1 MITNASM
8 RKAMRAIARK
18 KGDFTLFAIVRR
30 SDALGCWDLLVSAPW
45 LGQGDLKATRELVR
59 LLANSIGKSSLPKF
73 ARVDK
78 LEADHP
84 LVKFMLDNFAVDD
97 GELRIP
103 STNSFGPHIEE
114 GVVFRAKR
122 PVITRRTARRVA

>member
-8 RKAMRAIARK
+8 RKAMRAIAKK

-30 SDALGCWDLLVSAPW
+30 SDALGCWDLVVSAPW
-45 LGQGDLKATRELVR
+45 LGEGSLKTTRELVR
-59 LLANSIGKSSLPKF
+59 LLANSIGRSSLTNF
-73 ARVDK
+73 ARVDTLK
-78 LEADHP
+78 AAHP
-84 LVKFMLDNFAVDD
+84 MVKFMLANFAVDD

-103 STNSFGPHIEE
+103 STDSFGPHIEE

-122 PVITRRTARRVA
+122 PVTTRRTAKRVA